1 MPNLGQAFC
10 ETLNSPEQQM
20 SSDCFFLFDPISF
33 GSVPCLSVQ
42 SNYAAVKGIFMLV
55 RAGLK
60 PVIFRAR
67 SAASCDGAEAVF
79 KINLIF
85 WSGAGFRSQLHCY
98 TWQKQKIFVFMGA
111 ESPTVSLGR
120 RGLPLIPPP
129 PWEEHRERSSPSP
142 QTGSPI
148 KRGSCFYTSQWRRGQ
163 PSRTRSGA
171 SLMTWLCAHTHTHT
185 QQKAHNYCKH
195 TERFWLRRRLNFWLL
210 APSLLTF
217 DPSLEGKT
225 PQSPPQDQVRG
236 RRPRYISVKPERV
249 SQSAIQC

>member
-67 SAASCDGAEAVF
+67 LAASCDGAEAVF

-85 WSGAGFRSQLHCY
+85 
-98 TWQKQKIFVFMGA
+98 
-111 ESPTVSLGR
+111 
-120 RGLPLIPPP
+120 
-129 PWEEHRERSSPSP
+129 
-142 QTGSPI
+142 
-148 KRGSCFYTSQWRRGQ
+148 
-163 PSRTRSGA
+163 
-171 SLMTWLCAHTHTHT
+171 
-185 QQKAHNYCKH
+185 
-195 TERFWLRRRLNFWLL
+195 
-210 APSLLTF
+210 
-217 DPSLEGKT
+217 
-225 PQSPPQDQVRG
+225 
-236 RRPRYISVKPERV
+236 
-249 SQSAIQC
+249 